1 MEKEN
6 KENEEKGENMGT
18 CLDIDTKNM
27 SFIQA
32 LIVSSLNG
40 CSFTNKRYS
49 LSAKNSVQ
57 YYVRNNQLFCQN
69 EEQQAEIVKSISSQ
83 KMSDMYEVYE
93 GNYEQYHSIIK
104 ADVEKFERLK
114 QEIEPLYSLFKE
126 YERLKTK
133 LMCFDDKC
141 IF

>member
-1 MEKEN
+1 
-6 KENEEKGENMGT
+6 MGNH
-18 CLDIDTKNM
+18 LGIDTKNM

-32 LIVSSLNG
+32 LIISFLNG
-40 CSFTNKRYS
+40 CSFTAKRYS

-93 GNYEQYHSIIK
+93 GNYEQYHNIIK
-104 ADVEKFERLK
+104 ADIENFERLK

-133 LMCFDDKC
+133 LMSFDDKC
-141 IF
+141 SFK